1 MFTDNDKRVLRAEQM
16 NPTSSEAGNS
26 CLTPKKKKRRAH
38 VCSKSA
44 EPSPTGVALS
54 DLAISLETR

>member
-1 MFTDNDKRVLRAEQM
+1 M
-16 NPTSSEAGNS
+16 NPASSEAGNS
-26 CLTPKKKKRRAH
+26 CLTPKKKKKRRAH

-54 DLAISLETR
+54 DLAISLETRLKATTPPAV